1 MFNVNVLRAENLVRS
16 VFGNNFDV
24 HVAGHYSI
32 SSVLEDVVDTF
43 QHHRLHSIRG
53 YHSRATGRL
62 KGFVV
67 AVGDKLEDIKYTVY
81 VSNDVTE
88 HDVRMLYDACLP
100 KEFELEARVSA

>member
-1 MFNVNVLRAENLVRS
+1 MFNVKVGRAESLVRS
-16 VFGNNFDV
+16 VFGSNCDV
-24 HVAGHYSI
+24 HVAGPHSI

-43 QHHRLHSIRG
+43 QYHRLHSIRG

-100 KEFELEARVSA
+100 KELELEARVSA